1 VKDVGETDAQTRMI
15 EEAIGKIGAS
25 ITLLGDTTRLVSETA
40 ESSSN
45 AIVGVQHGTATV
57 VAAIARIGQV
67 TEETAMSAN
76 SVSDSVFGQA
86 SDVSR
91 LSDDAG
97 TLTNLAGA
105 LHDAVGRFRVDD
117 PTVLAEAEPI
127 QLRKYP
133 RFRVH
138 FPLSYTLEGQTARKI
153 GRARD
158 IGGNGLCFESDERLR
173 ASATLTLGFELQAGV
188 KLEVRGRVLSV
199 EGDTEHAACSYR
211 VEFLAMPDAVREC
224 ILTYILEARRNALT
238 LRREVAAV

>member
-1 VKDVGETDAQTRMI
+1 
-15 EEAIGKIGAS
+15 
-25 ITLLGDTTRLVSETA
+25 
-40 ESSSN
+40 
-45 AIVGVQHGTATV
+45 
-57 VAAIARIGQV
+57 
-67 TEETAMSAN
+67 
-76 SVSDSVFGQA
+76 
-86 SDVSR
+86 
-91 LSDDAG
+91 
-97 TLTNLAGA
+97 LTNLAGA